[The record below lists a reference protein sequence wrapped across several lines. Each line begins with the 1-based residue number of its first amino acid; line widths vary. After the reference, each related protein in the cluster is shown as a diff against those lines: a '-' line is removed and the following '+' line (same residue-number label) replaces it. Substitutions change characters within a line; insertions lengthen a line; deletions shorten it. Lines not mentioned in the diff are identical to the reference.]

1 MNKFE
6 AERAWWSCFWDPMV
20 RLGGKLVTYGPYAQD
35 GVLAPESNQQV
46 QNLILIS
53 RQWRNFPVCWDFILQ
68 FDLNLR
74 SRDPSWGIRDITE
87 LKEVG
92 AAQGLNLD
100 QVLKHNFPHKELTQY
115 NPKSSDNRDAC
126 QQQNSCV
133 RQKGTREALIKTAP
147 ITNVPFRAFVI
158 QDLLR
163 SDLQPTL

>member
-1 MNKFE
+1 MVKFYLRSDGQAGWE
-6 AERAWWSCFWDPMV
+6 TGHLWPLCPRWCSRPWKQPTGGESDFDFKTIHCLAMTKLSCSLRFYP
-20 RLGGKLVTYGPYAQD
+20 
-35 GVLAPESNQQV
+35 
-46 QNLILIS
+46 
-53 RQWRNFPVCWDFILQ
+53 Q

-100 QVLKHNFPHKELTQY
+100 QVLKHNFPHEELTQY

-133 RQKGTREALIKTAP
+133 RQKSTREALIKTAP
-147 ITNVPFRAFVI
+147 ITTFVPFCAFVI
-158 QDLLR
+158 QDWLR

>member
-1 MNKFE
+1 
-6 AERAWWSCFWDPMV
+6 MV

-46 QNLILIS
+46 ENLKLS
-53 RQWRNFPVCWDFILQ
+53 CSLRFYSQ

-100 QVLKHNFPHKELTQY
+100 QVLKHNFPR
-115 NPKSSDNRDAC
+115 PR
-126 QQQNSCV
+126 
-133 RQKGTREALIKTAP
+133 
-147 ITNVPFRAFVI
+147 
-158 QDLLR
+158 
-163 SDLQPTL
+163 